1 MQNNFRTNTVIMLLY
16 QISMYLIPL
25 ITIPY
30 VSRILGPEGVGV
42 FSYTSAIMS
51 FCIVLTTMGVA
62 IYGKREIASC
72 LDEST
77 RNITFWSIF
86 SIETMMLLVTATG
99 YIIYIYISNTP
110 YRVAAWLQLLALLGA
125 WLDISWL
132 FFGVENFKIAILRNI
147 LIRLITLIA
156 IFIFVK
162 ESTHTNRYV
171 AIVAF
176 SDLVSVVPL
185 WLMLKKYVTAVNINV
200 SDIKKRIIPMLKML
214 VTAVSLNLFI
224 IADKI
229 ILAAYETISM
239 VGIYDNAFRIS
250 KVTVSIITTIGIVM
264 LPRMTK
270 MFAEGSSKSFDYF
283 CRSLSLTMFVGA
295 GCCFGLIAVAPT
307 FIPLYLGADF
317 YDSIYITQILAVVLL
332 FIAWG
337 NVFRSQYILP
347 QKMDSVYVKS
357 ILYAVC
363 TNLVLNILL
372 IPKFS
377 IYGAAIAYIAT
388 EGTMA
393 IYQSYKV
400 KSAFN
405 MRLLLRTN
413 LIYILSGIVMFL
425 VVYILGNILS
435 GKTSMILLLTIQ
447 LLVGSLIYISISCYM
462 ELKIKNEVIW
472 TELLRLSNNII
483 SKHGKQYN

>member
-1 MQNNFRTNTVIMLLY
+1 M
-16 QISMYLIPL
+16 
-25 ITIPY
+25 
-30 VSRILGPEGVGV
+30 
-42 FSYTSAIMS
+42 
-51 FCIVLTTMGVA
+51 
-62 IYGKREIASC
+62 
-72 LDEST
+72 
-77 RNITFWSIF
+77 
-86 SIETMMLLVTATG
+86 
-99 YIIYIYISNTP
+99 
-110 YRVAAWLQLLALLGA
+110 LALLGA